1 VAIEPPNE
9 LVDLEKAAW
18 AEVQEGRLTVET
30 ATAVQAAITEY
41 AAEHGLSRNEL
52 EQAVKTAARHP
63 EPPADA

>member
-9 LVDLEKAAW
+9 LIELEKTAW

-30 ATAVQAAITEY
+30 ATAVQTAITEY
-41 AAEHGLSRNEL
+41 AAEHRLSRREL
-52 EQAVKTAARHP
+52 EQAVKTAVRHP

>member
-9 LVDLEKAAW
+9 LIELERAAW

-41 AAEHGLSRNEL
+41 AAEHGLSRREL

-63 EPPADA
+63 EPPAGG